1 MTMKRILL
9 TLLSCL
15 ALVQARAADLSWT
28 TDLPKA
34 LEQAKTEKKLV
45 LLNFT
50 GSDWC
55 PWCIKFDKEVFS
67 TPEFAQYAKDHLV
80 LVMVD
85 FPRKKELSA
94 KLQDANKVLQKKYE
108 VDGFPTYVVLSA
120 EGQEV
125 GRQVGY
131 APGGP
136 KAFVEKLDGFK
147 KKT

>member
-1 MTMKRILL
+1 MKKTVLVLL
-9 TLLSCL
+9 GCL
-15 ALVQARAADLSWT
+15 ALVQARAAELSWT

-85 FPRKKELSA
+85 FPRRKELSA
-94 KLQDANKVLQKKYE
+94 QLQDANKALQKKYA

>member
-1 MTMKRILL
+1 MKKIVI
-9 TLLSCL
+9 TLLGCV
-15 ALVQARAADLSWT
+15 ALLQARAAELSWT

-34 LEQAKTEKKLV
+34 LETAKAEKKQV

-55 PWCIKFDKEVFS
+55 PWCVKFDKEVFS

-85 FPRKKELSA
+85 FPRRKELAA
-94 KLQDANKVLQKKYE
+94 KVQEANKALQKKYE
-108 VDGFPTYVVLSA
+108 VDGFPTYVVLNA
-120 EGQEV
+120 EGKEV

-136 KAFVEKLDGFK
+136 KAFAEKLDGFK
-147 KKT
+147 KKA

>member
-1 MTMKRILL
+1 MKRTILA
-9 TLLSCL
+9 LLGCL
-15 ALVQARAADLSWT
+15 ALVQARAADLPWT

-34 LEQAKTEKKLV
+34 LDQAKTEKKAV

-67 TPEFAQYAKDHLV
+67 TSEFAQYAKDHLV
-80 LVMVD
+80 LVLVD

-94 KLQDANKVLQKKYE
+94 KLHEANKALQKKYE
-108 VDGFPTYVVLSA
+108 VDGFPTYVVLNA
-120 EGQEV
+120 EGKEI

-131 APGGP
+131 EAGGP
-136 KAFVEKLDGFK
+136 KAFVEKLDGYK